1 MRNDFALA
9 LAAPIVGLGL
19 AYVLPRR
26 RRPPTTQGPA
36 TRTTPPVA
44 MQRSDDGDLLFAHP
58 STSLPPTAEP
68 TRTPDVYRLTNPC
81 DMSTWP
87 ALVTVGRVGD
97 DEVLIDITRIGI
109 GALTGDAEGARRTLA
124 SVWSEL
130 RWPSEA
136 HELEVIGVGDH
147 HLPGL
152 RTLPWA
158 HAITMLE
165 RGSERTRP
173 LVVLAVGAPSG
184 DDAVRLAAAARPD
197 RNVGVLLAGEWE
209 CAWQLRHHGDHAR
222 LRPLGVDLSVVG
234 EAASAAATVAEPAA
248 MGDGVLVSMLGPVAV
263 LGRDLSAKETELVAF
278 LATRPAGATEAQIRT
293 ALWPDRDA
301 PRGTFNNLVCATRR
315 HLGSTPD
322 GERLLP
328 RVEDGRY
335 RLHSTL
341 TSDLQQLDDTVQK
354 CSESGGWVDVI
365 DRLLSLRGR
374 PFDGWTGGDWPFDD
388 AITSR
393 AEVVIA
399 RAAQLVAN
407 VSHERVADALVKAL
421 DAVQDPAIE
430 DALRDRI
437 ALRN

>member
-184 DDAVRLAAAARPD
+184 DDAVRL
-197 RNVGVLLAGEWE
+197 
-209 CAWQLRHHGDHAR
+209 
-222 LRPLGVDLSVVG
+222 
-234 EAASAAATVAEPAA
+234 
-248 MGDGVLVSMLGPVAV
+248 
-263 LGRDLSAKETELVAF
+263 
-278 LATRPAGATEAQIRT
+278 
-293 ALWPDRDA
+293 
-301 PRGTFNNLVCATRR
+301 
-315 HLGSTPD
+315 
-322 GERLLP
+322 ER
-328 RVEDGRY
+328 E
-335 RLHSTL
+335 
-341 TSDLQQLDDTVQK
+341 Q
-354 CSESGGWVDVI
+354 
-365 DRLLSLRGR
+365 
-374 PFDGWTGGDWPFDD
+374 
-388 AITSR
+388 A
-393 AEVVIA
+393 
-399 RAAQLVAN
+399 
-407 VSHERVADALVKAL
+407 ADALGGLGVGLVDGRL
-421 DAVQDPAIE
+421 DTGLRQCGRGHGAGDAAAVFVENGYHPVHPAIIST
-430 DALRDRI
+430 DRKEGG
-437 ALRN
+437 